1 MKLKRQ
7 FKKHT
12 VHIPYSM
19 NCFLWHLLTKSSQHP
34 QAVPLKKHMSTSI
47 FSNHIAKVQQFV
59 PGRPSGRAKSS
70 PENRGKKPP
79 MAGCCK
85 GSETSYLWLL
95 HNGNFF
101 DFISEVLGSHS
112 HLPGE
117 ELAKK
122 TQPPYKC
129 YHIFDGDKWTNP
141 SILGCSMYLQKFSN
155 TKHPGSCLTFGIKNW
170 HQFELSEGWR

>member
-70 PENRGKKPP
+70 PENRGKNHQWLVAAKAPKPV
-79 MAGCCK
+79 
-85 GSETSYLWLL
+85 TSDCSIM
-95 HNGNFF
+95 G
-101 DFISEVLGSHS
+101 ISSISSAKSLGAHWAISR
-112 HLPGE
+112 
-117 ELAKK
+117 AKNWQK

-141 SILGCSMYLQKFSN
+141 SILGCIMYSKSFQ
-155 TKHPGSCLTFGIKNW
+155 TQASCLTFGIKNW